1 MSAINNASS
10 FEERLRKLEDRE
22 AIRSLVARYGL
33 LVDARDI
40 EQVALLFTRDGRF
53 ASADGKIESRGRS
66 EVIDQFHRRY
76 AVLGPS
82 NHFVHESIV
91 EFDPVDPDL
100 ATGWVNSHAEVVRNG
115 TALWAALRYHDR
127 YRREDGEWRFAER
140 LLHFFYYLSP
150 REYPDHLGELH
161 RNRAYPEPLPADYPE
176 SLPSWQDY
184 YARYPKKS

>member
-1 MSAINNASS
+1 MSAEDASTL
-10 FEERLRKLEDRE
+10 ERRLRALEDRE
-22 AIRSLVARYGL
+22 AIRTLVARYCL
-33 LVDARDI
+33 LVDAREI
-40 EQVALLFTRDGRF
+40 TQVALLFARDGRF

-66 EVIDQFHRRY
+66 EITEQFHRRY

-82 NHFVHESIV
+82 NHFVHESVV
-91 EFDPVDPDL
+91 EFDPLDPDV

-127 YRREDGEWRFAER
+127 YRREDGEWRFEER

-150 REYPDHLGELH
+150 REYPDHLGELQ

-176 SLPSWQDY
+176 RLPSWQDY
-184 YARYPKKS
+184 YARHPRKT